1 MKRNTGFILA
11 GLLVSLLLAGVVSN
25 FASGS
30 PDGLDSASTQ
40 GCELADEEIVDG
52 TCMASGAQDHELA
65 DSPFADYGLTAVDN
79 DFIST
84 VVAGAVGVLLTFAVA
99 GGLFW
104 LARGRRPEETADA
117 STDAPAGASASSGVS
132 AGER

>member
-1 MKRNTGFILA
+1 MKRNTGFVLA
-11 GLLVSLLLAGVVSN
+11 GLFVSLLLAGVVSN

-40 GCELADEEIVDG
+40 GCEFDGEEIVG
-52 TCMASGAQDHELA
+52 GACMSSGAQDHELA

-79 DFIST
+79 GFVGT
-84 VVAGAVGVLLTFAVA
+84 AVAGAVGVLLTFAVA

-104 LARGRRPEETADA
+104 LTRSRRPAAGTPAAEAAAIE
-117 STDAPAGASASSGVS
+117 APAGGPKS
-132 AGER
+132 

>member
-40 GCELADEEIVDG
+40 GCEVDGEEIVG
-52 TCMASGAQDHELA
+52 GACMASGAREHELS
-65 DSPFADYGLTAVDN
+65 DSPFADYGLAAVDN
-79 DFIST
+79 AFLGT
-84 VVAGAVGVLLTFAVA
+84 AAAGVVGVLLTFAVA

-104 LARGRRPEETADA
+104 LTRSRRPQEPADA
-117 STDAPAGASASSGVS
+117 ST
-132 AGER
+132 GER

>member
-30 PDGLDSASTQ
+30 PDGLDSASTE
-40 GCELADEEIVDG
+40 GCELVDEEIVG
-52 TCMASGAQDHELA
+52 GSCMAAGAQDHELA
-65 DSPFADYGLTAVDN
+65 DSPFADYGLTVVDN
-79 DFIST
+79 EFLGT
-84 VVAGAVGVLLTFAVA
+84 AVAGVVGVLVTFAVA

-104 LARGRRPEETADA
+104 LTRGRRSEET
-117 STDAPAGASASSGVS
+117 TDTPVATSASGQ
-132 AGER
+132 